1 MAWGLCAQSEEP
13 TPFPQSAVLVH
24 FVTCIH
30 REHPSLHGAAV
41 PHGDLLYFTLGRR
54 RAVPLTG
61 TILLHTGKGSPT
73 VPEAVLH
80 YTGGKS
86 LSWPQPCT
94 CLAHS
99 TLVRE
104 NPACVLLEYGDW
116 TFLWLGMQNC
126 HPWVTLQRTSHY
138 YGRSGEGA
146 PNTERLPPLRDSIW
160 VSQRYKPCPLKTVLL
175 QPPCLTSSCRLL
187 TSTRL
192 SLP

>member
-1 MAWGLCAQSEEP
+1 M
-13 TPFPQSAVLVH
+13 H

-30 REHPSLHGAAV
+30 KGHPSLHGAAV
-41 PHGDLLYFTLGRR
+41 PHGDLLCFTLGRR

-73 VPEAVLH
+73 VLGSCPALH
-80 YTGGKS
+80 WGKVP
-86 LSWPQPCT
+86 LMAPAMYLPCSFHT
-94 CLAHS
+94 
-99 TLVRE
+99 RE

-146 PNTERLPPLRDSIW
+146 PNTERLSPLRDPIW

-175 QPPCLTSSCRLL
+175 QPPCLQAPDFHLAQPTMNKDPHLAPSFLASW
-187 TSTRL
+187 
-192 SLP
+192 SL